1 MRRSWSALLVRHLVL
16 RRVRFVG
23 AKRRHRAEIRRLEHA
38 ALAVWVY
45 ADHQALREELPAL
58 ADYMVDLHRSLG
70 HKRAIQR
77 NQWALKP
84 PASSGRE
91 GTAVMDQRPRQAG

>member
-1 MRRSWSALLVRHLVL
+1 VRRLVL
-16 RRVRFVG
+16 RSFRFVG
-23 AKRRHRAEIRRLEHA
+23 VERRHRTELRRLQHA
-38 ALAVWVY
+38 ALAMWVY

-77 NQWALKP
+77 NQWALNPSAGSDRKGP
-84 PASSGRE
+84 
-91 GTAVMDQRPRQAG
+91 AVMDQRPRRAG